1 MIFRYVSA
9 ALAVLLAASVVAAVF
24 FRGSAISDRARAD
37 AAEQR
42 AEGLAQALAASERA
56 RQQEHAKA
64 EALAAVAAQ
73 YEREKLDAEA
83 KADAVAAAM
92 RADTLRLREHWRGCE
107 TNRVS
112 EAAARAAEPDAAA
125 ELRAEGASDLVRVA
139 AEADAQVRGLQE
151 VIRED
156 RVISAQR
163 GD

>member
-56 RQQEHAKA
+56 RQHERAKA

-107 TNRVS
+107 TDRVS
-112 EAAARAAEPDAAA
+112 EASARAAEPDAA
-125 ELRAEGASDLVRVA
+125 EQRRIEGASDLVRLA
-139 AEADAQVRGLQE
+139 AEWDAKERALQE
-151 VIRED
+151 VIRKD
-156 RVISAQR
+156 REQ
-163 GD
+163 